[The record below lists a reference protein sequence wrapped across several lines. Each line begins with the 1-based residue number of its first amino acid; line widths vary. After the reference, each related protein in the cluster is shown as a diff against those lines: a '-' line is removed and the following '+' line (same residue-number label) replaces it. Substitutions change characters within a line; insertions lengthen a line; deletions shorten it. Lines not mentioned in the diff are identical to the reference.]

1 MQFML
6 AQPIARKLPALIVSL
21 CLAACLSIA
30 VVGYFDFVRIIR
42 QETAKNL
49 EVIIENRAE
58 MLSDYFSRL
67 AEETGSLGSDPT
79 TIAAVGAFQDS
90 YGLMIDSAG
99 LQQAYIDDNPNPAS
113 QRDLL
118 DQAPASIPYHFQHG
132 RFHPF
137 FRQIVTNDGLH
148 DLVILNPQG
157 DLMYSVK
164 KGSDYATNLVNGPYA
179 DSGLAAVFQQ
189 ALTGQIG
196 QAHFSDFAHY
206 AADGGEPAAFAAAPI
221 GEEGGEVL
229 GVVAIRISDS
239 DLAAITG
246 NPRGLGA
253 TGEVFLVGE
262 DGAARTASRFEGRF
276 DLLDSLAGLPQVSA
290 LRSGQTPD
298 ASPFNV
304 LGAPVF
310 AETRR
315 VDVLGQTWDV
325 IGQIDQAEVNAP
337 AVAVRNK
344 MILVT
349 LAVAILSILVGWW
362 VARTFVIPLG
372 RLAEAMRQV
381 ANKQYDI
388 SPAGARRRDEIGKL
402 FQALLE
408 FRDKLRN
415 SDAAAKARL
424 EEQVEQKRVVE
435 TLSIGLGRL
444 ARGDLTHRINNRFEG
459 DYDQLRQDF
468 NETVDHLRTT
478 IASLQ
483 VRANDIRSRADGMTG
498 AAEDLSRRTESQAAT
513 LEQTAAALDEMTTSV
528 RSAAAGAK
536 EVAQVVTN
544 ASQDAAASRPVVASA
559 VASMNAIAESSEEI
573 SKIIG
578 VIDDI
583 AFQTN
588 LLALNAGVEA
598 ARAGDAGRGFAV
610 VASEVR
616 ALAQRSSDAAKQIKA
631 LIGQSTAQVSD
642 GVDHVGKAGEV
653 LIKIAGHIDHIS
665 DLIAAIASGAE
676 EQSLG
681 LGEINI
687 GVTQLDKV
695 TQQNAAM
702 VEEATA
708 NSHAL
713 RGDSRELLD
722 LVESFQLDETAHDL
736 EQFAADGRDE
746 DFAPVAVPIQSASSD
761 ARM

>member
-1 MQFML
+1 
-6 AQPIARKLPALIVSL
+6 
-21 CLAACLSIA
+21 
-30 VVGYFDFVRIIR
+30 
-42 QETAKNL
+42 
-49 EVIIENRAE
+49 
-58 MLSDYFSRL
+58 
-67 AEETGSLGSDPT
+67 
-79 TIAAVGAFQDS
+79 
-90 YGLMIDSAG
+90 
-99 LQQAYIDDNPNPAS
+99 
-113 QRDLL
+113 
-118 DQAPASIPYHFQHG
+118 
-132 RFHPF
+132 
-137 FRQIVTNDGLH
+137 
-148 DLVILNPQG
+148 
-157 DLMYSVK
+157 MYSVK
-164 KGSDYATNLVNGPYA
+164 KGLDYATNFVNGPYA

-189 ALTGQIG
+189 ALNGQIG
-196 QAHFSDFAHY
+196 QAYFSDFAHY

-221 GEEGGEVL
+221 GEVGGEVL
-229 GVVAIRISDS
+229 GVVAIRIPAS

-253 TGEVFLVGE
+253 TGEVFLVGD

-276 DLLDSLAGLPQVSA
+276 DLLDSLAGLPQVSG
-290 LRSGQTPD
+290 LRSGQRPD
-298 ASPFNV
+298 TSQAFNV
-304 LGAPVF
+304 LGTPVF
-310 AETRR
+310 AETRL
-315 VDVLGQTWDV
+315 VDVLGQTWGV
-325 IGQIDQAEVNAP
+325 VGQIDQAEVNAP
-337 AVAVRNK
+337 VIAVRNK
-344 MILVT
+344 KILVT
-349 LAVAILSILVGWW
+349 LVVAIFSVFVGGW
-362 VARTFVIPLG
+362 VARTFVTPLG
-372 RLAEAMRQV
+372 RLGEAMQQV

-388 SPAGARRRDEIGKL
+388 SPAGARRRDEIGRL

-408 FRDKLRN
+408 FRDKLRD
-415 SDAAAKARL
+415 SDAAAHARR
-424 EEQVEQKRVVE
+424 EEQEEQKRIVE
-435 TLSIGLGRL
+435 RLSTGLGRL
-444 ARGDLTHRINNRFEG
+444 ARGDLTHRINTRFNG

-478 IASLQ
+478 IASLR
-483 VRANDIRSRADGMTG
+483 VRANGIRSRADGMTG
-498 AAEDLSRRTESQAAT
+498 AADDLSRRTESQAAT

-528 RSAAAGAK
+528 RSAASGAK

-544 ASQDAAASRPVVASA
+544 ASQDAAASRPVVESA
-559 VASMNAIAESSEEI
+559 VASMTAIAGSSEEI

-598 ARAGDAGRGFAV
+598 ARAGEAGRGFAV

-616 ALAQRSSDAAKQIKA
+616 ALAQRSSDAAKQIKG
-631 LIGQSTAQVSD
+631 LIGQSTVQVND
-642 GVDHVGKAGEV
+642 GVEHVGKAGDV

-665 DLIAAIASGAE
+665 DLIAGIASGAE

-713 RGDSRELLD
+713 RGDARELLD
-722 LVESFQLDETAHDL
+722 LVESFQLDDTAHDL
-736 EQFAADGRDE
+736 EQFAADGREE
-746 DFAPVAVPIQSASSD
+746 DFAPVAVAIQGVSGE